1 MKLELISNNTA
12 IRITSTLFASNN
24 TKTYTIS
31 INDTTPVTVINANI
45 INNSYYDYT
54 ITLAE
59 GVHSVVLKQTVTAT
73 NVITIDKGCIFKNI
87 ETGCKVAKQ
96 LASEYNQQLATTYF
110 VLVTAADKCV
120 DCEDL
125 KVLYNSMDYGD
136 CEFC

>member
-31 INDTTPVTVINANI
+31 VNDSTPVAVVNANI
-45 INNSYYDYT
+45 INNSYYDYN

-73 NVITIDKGCIFKNI
+73 SVITIDKGCIFKNI

>member
-1 MKLELISNNTA
+1 MKLELVSNNTA
-12 IRITSTLFASNN
+12 LRITSTLFNPASGV
-24 TKTYTIS
+24 YTIS
-31 INDTTPVTVINANI
+31 INDANPVVVVNGSIT
-45 INNSYYDYT
+45 NSYYDYT

-59 GVHSVVLKQTVTAT
+59 GVHSVVLKRVLNSVTT
-73 NVITIDKGCIFKNI
+73 LDKGCLFKNE

>member
-12 IRITSTLFASNN
+12 LRITSTLFNPTSGV
-24 TKTYTIS
+24 YTIS
-31 INDTTPVTVINANI
+31 VNDAAAVTITVTNTV
-45 INNSYYDYT
+45 YYDYT

-59 GVHSVVLKQTVTAT
+59 GVHSVVLKRVLNNVTT
-73 NVITIDKGCIFKNI
+73 LDKGCIFKNI

-96 LASEYNQQLATTYF
+96 LASGYNQQLATTYF

-120 DCEDL
+120 DCDDL

>member
-12 IRITSTLFASNN
+12 IRITSTLFNPISGV
-24 TKTYTIS
+24 YTIS
-31 INDTTPVTVINANI
+31 VNDAAPVTIVNNSINAG
-45 INNSYYDYT
+45 SYYDYT

-73 NVITIDKGCIFKNI
+73 SVITIDKGCLFKNI

>member
-12 IRITSTLFASNN
+12 LRITSTLFNPISGV
-24 TKTYTIS
+24 YTIS
-31 INDTTPVTVINANI
+31 VNDAAPVTITVTNTV
-45 INNSYYDYT
+45 YYDYT

-59 GVHSVVLKQTVTAT
+59 GVHSVVLKRVLNSVT
-73 NVITIDKGCIFKNI
+73 TIDKGCIFKNE

>member
-1 MKLELISNNTA
+1 MKLEIITNNTQL
-12 IRITSTLFASNN
+12 RITSTLFA
-24 TKTYTIS
+24 TIAGTYTLS
-31 INDTTPVTVINANI
+31 INDSTPVNITVTVNP
-45 INNSYYDYT
+45 YVHT
-54 ITLAE
+54 VTLAE
-59 GVHSVVLKQTVTAT
+59 GVHSVVIKQVVSGVTKL
-73 NVITIDKGCIFKNI
+73 DKGCIFKNE

-96 LASEYNQQLATTYF
+96 LASNYNQQLATTYF

>member
-12 IRITSTLFASNN
+12 LRITSTLFNPISGV
-24 TKTYTIS
+24 YTIS
-31 INDTTPVTVINANI
+31 VNDAAPVTITVTNTV
-45 INNSYYDYT
+45 YYDYT

-59 GVHSVVLKQTVTAT
+59 GVHSVVLKRVLNNVTT
-73 NVITIDKGCIFKNI
+73 LDKGCIFKNE

>member
-1 MKLELISNNTA
+1 MKLEIITNNTEL
-12 IRITSTLFASNN
+12 RITSTLFA
-24 TKTYTIS
+24 TIAGTYTLS
-31 INDTTPVTVINANI
+31 INDATPVGITVTVNP
-45 INNSYYDYT
+45 YVHT
-54 ITLAE
+54 VTLAE
-59 GVHSVVLKQTVTAT
+59 GIHSVVVKQVDSGVTKL
-73 NVITIDKGCIFKNI
+73 DKGCIFKNE

>member
-12 IRITSTLFASNN
+12 IRITSTLFNPISGV
-24 TKTYTIS
+24 YTIS
-31 INDTTPVTVINANI
+31 VNDGTPVAVVNNSVNAG
-45 INNSYYDYT
+45 SYYDYT

-59 GVHSVVLKQTVTAT
+59 GVHSVVLKRVLNSVTT
-73 NVITIDKGCIFKNI
+73 LDKGCIFKNI

-96 LASEYNQQLATTYF
+96 LASGYNQQLATTYF

-120 DCEDL
+120 DCDDL

>member
-1 MKLELISNNTA
+1 MKLELITNNTQL
-12 IRITSTLFASNN
+12 RITSTLFSPV
-24 TKTYTIS
+24 TGTYTLS
-31 INDTTPVTVINANI
+31 INDSTPVGITVTVNP
-45 INNSYYDYT
+45 YVHT
-54 ITLAE
+54 ITLDE
-59 GVHSVVLKQTVTAT
+59 GVHSVVVKQVAAG
-73 NVITIDKGCIFKNI
+73 ITKIDKGCIFKNE

-120 DCEDL
+120 DCDDL

>member
-1 MKLELISNNTA
+1 MKLEIITNNTQL
-12 IRITSTLFASNN
+12 RITSTLFA
-24 TKTYTIS
+24 TIAGTYTLS
-31 INDTTPVTVINANI
+31 INDSTPVNITVTVNP
-45 INNSYYDYT
+45 YVHT
-54 ITLAE
+54 VTLAE
-59 GVHSVVLKQTVTAT
+59 GVHSVVVKQVASG
-73 NVITIDKGCIFKNI
+73 ITKLDKGCIFKNE

-96 LASEYNQQLATTYF
+96 LASNYNQQLATTYF

>member
-24 TKTYTIS
+24 TKTYTITV
-31 INDTTPVTVINANI
+31 NDTTPVVVVNANI

-59 GVHSVVLKQTVTAT
+59 GVHSVVLKRVLSNVTT
-73 NVITIDKGCIFKNI
+73 LDKGCIFKNI

>member
-1 MKLELISNNTA
+1 MKLELVSNNTA
-12 IRITSTLFASNN
+12 LRITSTLFNPVSGV
-24 TKTYTIS
+24 YTIS
-31 INDTTPVTVINANI
+31 VNDAAPVTISVTNTL
-45 INNSYYDYT
+45 YYDYT
-54 ITLAE
+54 INLAE
-59 GVHSVVLKQTVTAT
+59 GVHSVVLKRVLNSVTT
-73 NVITIDKGCIFKNI
+73 LDKGCLFKNE

-96 LASEYNQQLATTYF
+96 LASNYNQQLATTYF

>member
-12 IRITSTLFASNN
+12 IRITSTLFNPISGV
-24 TKTYTIS
+24 YTVS
-31 INDTTPVTVINANI
+31 VNDTAPVTITVTNT
-45 INNSYYDYT
+45 SYYDYT
-54 ITLAE
+54 ITLSE
-59 GVHSVVLKQTVTAT
+59 GVHSVVVKQVAAGVTK
-73 NVITIDKGCIFKNI
+73 IDKGCLFKNE

>member
-1 MKLELISNNTA
+1 MKLEIITNNTEL
-12 IRITSTLFASNN
+12 RITSTLFA
-24 TKTYTIS
+24 TIAGTYTLS
-31 INDTTPVTVINANI
+31 INDATPVGITVTVNP
-45 INNSYYDYT
+45 YVHT
-54 ITLAE
+54 VTLAE
-59 GVHSVVLKQTVTAT
+59 GIHSVVVKQVDSGVTKL
-73 NVITIDKGCIFKNI
+73 DKGCIFKNE

-125 KVLYNSMDYGD
+125 KILYNSMDYGD

>member
-31 INDTTPVTVINANI
+31 VNDGTPVTVINANI
-45 INNSYYDYT
+45 INNSYYDYN

-73 NVITIDKGCIFKNI
+73 SAITIDKGCIFKNI

>member
-12 IRITSTLFASNN
+12 IRITSTLFATTNG
-24 TKTYTIS
+24 KTYTITV
-31 INDTTPVTVINANI
+31 NDGTPVAVTIGSVV
-45 INNSYYDYT
+45 NSYYDYT

-59 GVHSVVLKQTVTAT
+59 GVHSVVLKQIVTAT
-73 NVITIDKGCIFKNI
+73 SVITLDKGCIFKNE

-120 DCEDL
+120 DCDDL

>member
-12 IRITSTLFASNN
+12 IRITSTLFNP
-24 TKTYTIS
+24 TTGVYTVS
-31 INDTTPVTVINANI
+31 VNDTAPVTITVTNT
-45 INNSYYDYT
+45 SYYDYT
-54 ITLAE
+54 ITLSE
-59 GVHSVVLKQTVTAT
+59 GVHSVVVKQVAAGVTK
-73 NVITIDKGCIFKNI
+73 IDKGCLFKNE

-120 DCEDL
+120 DCDDL

>member
-1 MKLELISNNTA
+1 MKLELVSNNTA
-12 IRITSTLFASNN
+12 LRITSTLFAN
-24 TKTYTIS
+24 TTGKTYTIS
-31 INDTTPVTVINANI
+31 VNDGTPVAVVVGSI
-45 INNSYYDYT
+45 INSYYDYT

-59 GVHSVVLKQTVTAT
+59 GVHSVVLKQTVT
-73 NVITIDKGCIFKNI
+73 NVITIDKGCLFKNE

-96 LASEYNQQLATTYF
+96 LASNYNQQLATTYF

>member
-1 MKLELISNNTA
+1 MKLEIITNNTQL
-12 IRITSTLFASNN
+12 RITSTLFA
-24 TKTYTIS
+24 TIAGTYTLS
-31 INDTTPVTVINANI
+31 INDSTPVNITVTVNP
-45 INNSYYDYT
+45 YVHT
-54 ITLAE
+54 VTLSE
-59 GVHSVVLKQTVTAT
+59 GVHSVVVKQVVSGVTKL
-73 NVITIDKGCIFKNI
+73 DKGCIFKNE

-96 LASEYNQQLATTYF
+96 LASNYNQQLATTYF

>member
-1 MKLELISNNTA
+1 MKLEIINNSTQL
-12 IRITSTLFASNN
+12 RITSTLFNPIAGV
-24 TKTYTIS
+24 YTVS
-31 INDTTPVTVINANI
+31 VNDTTPVTITVTNTT
-45 INNSYYDYT
+45 YYDYT

-59 GVHSVVLKQTVTAT
+59 GVHSVILKQTVTAT
-73 NVITIDKGCIFKNI
+73 SVVKIDKGCIFKNE

>member
-73 NVITIDKGCIFKNI
+73 NVITIDKGCLFKNI

>member
-31 INDTTPVTVINANI
+31 VNAG
-45 INNSYYDYT
+45 SYYDYT

-73 NVITIDKGCIFKNI
+73 SVITIDKGCIFKNI

>member
-12 IRITSTLFASNN
+12 IRITSTLFTSNN

-31 INDTTPVTVINANI
+31 VNDGTPVTVINANI
-45 INNSYYDYT
+45 INNSYYDYN

-59 GVHSVVLKQTVTAT
+59 GVHSVVLKQTVIAT
-73 NVITIDKGCIFKNI
+73 SAITIDKGCIFKNI

>member
-1 MKLELISNNTA
+1 MKLELVSNNTA
-12 IRITSTLFASNN
+12 LRITSTLFNPVSGV
-24 TKTYTIS
+24 YTIS
-31 INDTTPVTVINANI
+31 VNDAAPVAVVNGSIT
-45 INNSYYDYT
+45 NSYYDYT

-59 GVHSVVLKQTVTAT
+59 GVHSVVLKRVLNSVTT
-73 NVITIDKGCIFKNI
+73 LDKGCLFKNE

-96 LASEYNQQLATTYF
+96 LASNYNQQLATTYF

>member
-1 MKLELISNNTA
+1 MKLELVSNNTA
-12 IRITSTLFASNN
+12 LRITSTLFAN
-24 TKTYTIS
+24 TTGKTYTIS
-31 INDTTPVTVINANI
+31 VNDGTPVAVVVGSI
-45 INNSYYDYT
+45 INSYYDYT

-59 GVHSVVLKQTVTAT
+59 GVHSVVLKKVLNSVTT
-73 NVITIDKGCIFKNI
+73 LDKGCLFKNE

-96 LASEYNQQLATTYF
+96 LASNYNQQLATTYF

>member
-12 IRITSTLFASNN
+12 IRITSTLFNPISGV
-24 TKTYTIS
+24 YTIS
-31 INDTTPVTVINANI
+31 VNDAAPVTIVNNSINAG
-45 INNSYYDYT
+45 SYYDYT

-73 NVITIDKGCIFKNI
+73 SVITIDKGCIFKNI

>member
-12 IRITSTLFASNN
+12 IRITSTLFNPISGV
-24 TKTYTIS
+24 YTIS
-31 INDTTPVTVINANI
+31 VNDAAPVTIVNNNINAS
-45 INNSYYDYT
+45 SYYDYT

-73 NVITIDKGCIFKNI
+73 SVITIDKGCIFKNI

>member
-1 MKLELISNNTA
+1 MKLEIITNNTQL
-12 IRITSTLFASNN
+12 RITSTLFTTIAG
-24 TKTYTIS
+24 TYSLS
-31 INDTTPVTVINANI
+31 INDSTPVNITVTVNP
-45 INNSYYDYT
+45 YVHT
-54 ITLAE
+54 VTLAE
-59 GVHSVVLKQTVTAT
+59 GVHSVVVKQVDSGVTKL
-73 NVITIDKGCIFKNI
+73 DKGCIFKNE

-96 LASEYNQQLATTYF
+96 LASNYNQQLATTYF

>member
-1 MKLELISNNTA
+1 MKLELVSNNTA
-12 IRITSTLFASNN
+12 LRITSTLFNPISGV
-24 TKTYTIS
+24 YTIS
-31 INDTTPVTVINANI
+31 VNDATPVVVVNGSIT
-45 INNSYYDYT
+45 NSYYDYT

-59 GVHSVVLKQTVTAT
+59 GVHSVVLKRVLNSVTT
-73 NVITIDKGCIFKNI
+73 LDKGCLFKNE

>member
-1 MKLELISNNTA
+1 MKLEIINNSTQL
-12 IRITSTLFASNN
+12 RITSTLFNPIAGV
-24 TKTYTIS
+24 YTVS
-31 INDTTPVTVINANI
+31 VNDTTPVTITVTNTI
-45 INNSYYDYT
+45 YYDYT

-59 GVHSVVLKQTVTAT
+59 GVHSVVVKQVNAGVTK
-73 NVITIDKGCIFKNI
+73 IDKGCIFKNE

-120 DCEDL
+120 DCDDL

>member
-12 IRITSTLFASNN
+12 IRITSTLFAS
-24 TKTYTIS
+24 TTGKTYTITV
-31 INDTTPVTVINANI
+31 NDGTPVAVTIGSVV
-45 INNSYYDYT
+45 NSYYDYT

-59 GVHSVVLKQTVTAT
+59 GVHSVILKQTVTAT
-73 NVITIDKGCIFKNI
+73 SVITLDKGCIFKNI

-96 LASEYNQQLATTYF
+96 LASGYNQQLATTYF

>member
-12 IRITSTLFASNN
+12 IRITSTLFASTNG
-24 TKTYTIS
+24 KTYTI
-31 INDTTPVTVINANI
+31 IVNDTTPVAVVNGSIT
-45 INNSYYDYT
+45 NSYYDYT

-73 NVITIDKGCIFKNI
+73 SVITIDKGCIFKNI

>member
-1 MKLELISNNTA
+1 MKLEIISNNTA
-12 IRITSTLFASNN
+12 LRITSTLFNPISGV
-24 TKTYTIS
+24 YTIS
-31 INDTTPVTVINANI
+31 VNDAAPVTITVTNTV
-45 INNSYYDYT
+45 YYDYT

-59 GVHSVVLKQTVTAT
+59 GVHSVVLKRVLNSVT
-73 NVITIDKGCIFKNI
+73 TIDKGCLFKNI

>member
-1 MKLELISNNTA
+1 MKLEIITNNTEL
-12 IRITSTLFASNN
+12 RITSTLFASNN

-31 INDTTPVTVINANI
+31 VNDGTPVTVINANI

-73 NVITIDKGCIFKNI
+73 SAITIDKGCIFKNI

>member
-1 MKLELISNNTA
+1 MKLELVSNNTA
-12 IRITSTLFASNN
+12 LRITSTLFNPTSGV
-24 TKTYTIS
+24 YTIS
-31 INDTTPVTVINANI
+31 VNDAAPVTITVTNTL
-45 INNSYYDYT
+45 YYDYT

-59 GVHSVVLKQTVTAT
+59 GVHSVVLKRVLNNVTT
-73 NVITIDKGCIFKNI
+73 LDKGCIFKNE

-96 LASEYNQQLATTYF
+96 LASNYNQQLATTYF

>member
-1 MKLELISNNTA
+1 MKLELVSNNTA
-12 IRITSTLFASNN
+12 LRITSTLFNPISGV
-24 TKTYTIS
+24 YTIS
-31 INDTTPVTVINANI
+31 VNDAAPVTITVTNTV
-45 INNSYYDYT
+45 YYDYT

-59 GVHSVVLKQTVTAT
+59 GVHSVVLKRVLNSVTT
-73 NVITIDKGCIFKNI
+73 LDKGCIFKNE